1 MAKKNIETKS
11 KKINTFSPLYIL
23 RFVYIGILELF
34 GLNTK
39 RREKEGLITIDQKNK
54 PLKEYISNEK
64 KTNKLEQGS
73 IKLTDSSRL
82 KTFNY
87 TIRLNN
93 KKKYSN
99 TIEAL
104 SEEDVYSFYQE
115 QGYEVLKV
123 TEVKGINLNVDIGG
137 TKLNPSELSFM
148 LTQLSTYLKAGIPLI
163 DSVRILSKQANKKYK
178 RRIFDKLTYS
188 LLMGQEFS
196 VALEEQEKVF
206 PPMLINMVKTA
217 EMTGD
222 LPSTLDDMAE
232 YYTSISQTRKDMK
245 SALMYPVVI
254 LVIAVFV
261 TAFMLIYLVPQFVN
275 LYEEQN
281 ATLPWITLTI
291 MKMSDFMTNHWLVI
305 AMILLIILL
314 VHLALYKNITAYRKE
329 VQKIYM
335 SVPVFGKIIIYH
347 EVATFTKTFA
357 SLLDHGVRINE
368 SMGILMKISTNE
380 TYKALIQK
388 TIDNISKGIT
398 VSEAF
403 KGEKVFPVVAYEM
416 IVTGENTGQLGA
428 MMGKVASHFTY
439 LHKNLIA
446 QMKSLVEPIMIVIL
460 AIIVGTIILS
470 IVVPMFSIYSQIS

>member
-1 MAKKNIETKS
+1 MAKENS
-11 KKINTFSPLYIL
+11 KKINTFSPAYIF
-23 RFVYIGILELF
+23 RFIYIGFLEIF
-34 GLNTK
+34 GLNKK
-39 RREKEGLITIDQKNK
+39 RREKEGLITLDQKNK
-54 PLKEYISNEK
+54 PLSEYIPIEK
-64 KTNKLEQGS
+64 KDSNLKQENMQ
-73 IKLTDSSRL
+73 IADSSRL

-104 SEEDVYSFYQE
+104 SEEDVYSFYQD

-137 TKLNPSELSFM
+137 TKLNPNELSFM

-196 VALEEQEKVF
+196 VALQEQEKVF

-222 LPSTLDDMAE
+222 LPATLDDMAE

-261 TAFMLIYLVPQFVN
+261 TAFMLIYLVPQFVS
-275 LYEEQN
+275 LYAEQN

-291 MKMSDFMTNHWLVI
+291 MKISNFMTKNWMIIALVLLLV
-305 AMILLIILL
+305 LLIHFL
-314 VHLALYKNITAYRKE
+314 LYKKIIAYRKT
-329 VQKIYM
+329 VQKINM
-335 SVPVFGKIIIYH
+335 KVPVFGNIIIYN

-368 SMGILMKISTNE
+368 SMGILMKITTNE
-380 TYKALIQK
+380 TYKELIQK
-388 TIDNISKGIT
+388 TMDNISKGVT

-403 KGEKVFPVVAYEM
+403 KGQWVFPVVAYEM

-428 MMGKVASHFTY
+428 MMGKVANHFTY

-470 IVVPMFSIYSQIS
+470 IIVPMFSIYSQIS